1 MSQGIT
7 ICRYKWRAVNCAENH
22 EYVCSAFTP
31 ACPPGYSYRPWI
43 SSNQAPSDAC
53 YKVATAGAVEYGDK
67 M

>member
-1 MSQGIT
+1 M
-7 ICRYKWRAVNCAENH
+7 NCAENH